1 MKRAMLCTAF
11 ALAALLISAC
21 DSPPKPI
28 PTGRCA
34 TEQECTP
41 AEGTCLSPGQF
52 AGCGICRRPLPS
64 EICTSDAACAATG
77 PTAICTNTP
86 ALCLCGGE
94 TVCTNGCAADSECSE
109 GQRCAANHRCEPK
122 ACVSASDCP
131 TDFRCDAGK
140 CSSKPCATS
149 RDCSGYCV
157 NSACY
162 ASPGTCNL
170 PRP

>member
-28 PTGRCA
+28 PMGRCA

-140 CSSKPCATS
+140 CSRKPCATS